1 MAGHGHDGF
10 PVRAGEFVRTVQR
23 AQGLPIAIVEE
34 IAYENGWITRDQL
47 MESAERYGKSPY
59 GQHLKDVA
67 DDKIIV
73 KSKNND

>member
-1 MAGHGHDGF
+1 VP
-10 PVRAGEFVRTVQR
+10 PVQAARA
-23 AQGLPIAIVEE
+23 LPIAIVEE